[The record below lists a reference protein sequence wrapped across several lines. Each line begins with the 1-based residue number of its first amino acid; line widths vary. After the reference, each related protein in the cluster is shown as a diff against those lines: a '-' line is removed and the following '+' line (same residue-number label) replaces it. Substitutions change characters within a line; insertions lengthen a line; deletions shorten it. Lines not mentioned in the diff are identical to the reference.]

1 MAVFVDAAYWIA
13 AINPDDQWHEAAV
26 EARELLP
33 QNERL
38 VTTQEVLTEF
48 LANMS
53 GRGAYHRQLAVDAI
67 HAIYGDPDIEVIDQS
82 RQTFFDGLN
91 RYARRLDKAYSLQD
105 CVSMNAMERMGI
117 DGALTNDRHFEQEG
131 FRMLMR

>member
-26 EARELLP
+26 QARERLP
-33 QNERL
+33 RNERL

-53 GRGAYHRQLAVDAI
+53 GRGAYHRQLAVDR
-67 HAIYGDPDIEVIDQS
+67 HPRHLRRPVHRSHRPVPPD
-82 RQTFFDGLN
+82 FL
-91 RYARRLDKAYSLQD
+91 
-105 CVSMNAMERMGI
+105 
-117 DGALTNDRHFEQEG
+117 
-131 FRMLMR
+131 